1 MLTATGGLLSIRP
14 HYTGEQRDLMRVL
27 LSAVSV
33 TEANLA
39 LEVLSASVPE
49 KTLVSACNLREVFR
63 ALPASPFPM
72 RVDETTLC
80 RTAGLERNIAV
91 FGKRLPDDCGLF
103 VATAGNL
110 VLDII
115 IKYGG
120 KKLFWS
126 PVPVEHDFV
135 SPEVVDLAIESDYL
149 LDAVIGLA
157 HSMGLVFNPR
167 FYLSLEDWH
176 MDNASS
182 MFNDLGDLF

>member
-14 HYTGEQRDLMRVL
+14 HYTGEQRELFRVL
-27 LSAVSV
+27 LNAVSV

-39 LEVLSASVPE
+39 LDVLRDHVPE
-49 KTLVSACNLREVFR
+49 KTLVAACNLREVLR
-63 ALPASPFPM
+63 GLPASPFAM
-72 RVDETTLC
+72 RVDEATLC
-80 RTAGLERNIAV
+80 RSAGLKRDIAV
-91 FGKRLPDDCGLF
+91 FGKHLPDDTGLF

-110 VLDII
+110 VMDII

-120 KKLFWS
+120 RKLFWS
-126 PVPVEHDFV
+126 PVPVVDDFV
-135 SPEVVDLAIESDYL
+135 TPEVVDLAIETDHL
-149 LDAVIGLA
+149 LNAVIDLS

-182 MFNDLGDLF
+182 CFTDLSDLF